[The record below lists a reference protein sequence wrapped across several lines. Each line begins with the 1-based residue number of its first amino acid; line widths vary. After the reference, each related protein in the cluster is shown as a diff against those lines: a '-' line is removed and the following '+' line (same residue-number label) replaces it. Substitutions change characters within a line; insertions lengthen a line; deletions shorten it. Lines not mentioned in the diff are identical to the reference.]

1 MARGSLCF
9 VSMSVK
15 SFYLFYVLFSLIKKL
30 DYVNLIKNMLKKRIT
45 VSFFGITVSIGQMY
59 VLFSNNKIF
68 IDKLWVYFVEF

>member
-1 MARGSLCF
+1 
-9 VSMSVK
+9 MSVK